1 MTRRGFVTSLG
12 AAVTAG
18 AMPEGVSLQAQI
30 HARGDAVPIAADF
43 LGFGLEISA
52 VASKGWLT
60 AENQVH
66 VQLIRTISKEG
77 VLRIGGNTA
86 DFARWS
92 PLGDAAALP
101 KGTVINQACL
111 NDLAG
116 FLRATGWKVIW
127 TLNVGTGTEEM
138 AADEA
143 AAVVS
148 TVGDRL
154 LCFELGNEPDLF
166 VQAGHRQPGYGY
178 DQYIVE
184 FNRFKDAVRRRVPGA
199 PLAGPAVIGATDWV
213 RFFARDVPDS
223 RLLTEH
229 YYLSVAA
236 DPAATI
242 GNLLRLDDRF
252 VRVIAELH
260 SISGSSGIPYRLGEL
275 NSFAGGG
282 KAGVS
287 DTFASALWGLDLM
300 FTLAA
305 AGGRGINWET
315 GVNHL
320 GFVSSYSPIFTD
332 AQQNASARPLYYA
345 LLAFRQAA
353 GGQMLK
359 VDYNA
364 GNVNVRL
371 HAFRSASGQLWMAII
386 NKDLFTTAEVK
397 IEIDAAVRSAE
408 LWPLEAPHAESTGDV
423 TYAGA
428 EVSSSGTSSGTWT
441 PLRRQNISLRRRP
454 YTATAPAASALLV
467 AFS

>member
-1 MTRRGFVTSLG
+1 MTRRGFLSALG
-12 AAVTAG
+12 AATVAG
-18 AMPEGVSLQAQI
+18 AAPESVSLQARVN
-30 HARGDAVPIAADF
+30 ARGQASPIPSDF
-43 LGFGLEISA
+43 LGLGLEISA
-52 VASKGWLT
+52 VATKGLLS
-60 AENQVH
+60 AENQAH
-66 VQLIRTISKEG
+66 VQMVRTISKEG

-92 PLGDAAALP
+92 ALGDAAALP

-111 NDLAG
+111 NDLTG
-116 FLRATGWKVIW
+116 FLRATGWKAIW
-127 TLNVGTGTEEM
+127 TLNTGTGTEEM

-143 AAVVS
+143 AAVAH
-148 TVGDRL
+148 TLDDRL

-178 DQYIVE
+178 DQYQAE
-184 FNRFKDAVRRRVPGA
+184 FKQFADAVRRRVPGA
-199 PLAGPAVIGATDWV
+199 PLAGPAVIDATDWV
-213 RFFARDVPDS
+213 RSFAHDVPDS

-252 VRVIAELH
+252 ISVITQLR
-260 SISGSSGIPYRLGEL
+260 SIGGSSGIPYRMGEL

-282 KAGVS
+282 KPGVS

-305 AGGRGINWET
+305 AGGAGINWET

-332 AQQNASARPLYYA
+332 PQQNPSARPLYYA
-345 LLAFRQAA
+345 LLAFRQAV
-353 GGQMLK
+353 GGEMLK
-359 VDYNA
+359 VDYDA
-364 GNVNVRL
+364 GNVNIRV
-371 HAFRSASGQLWMAII
+371 HAFRSASGQMWGAII
-386 NKDLFTTAEVK
+386 NKDLAATAELK
-397 IEIDAAVRSAE
+397 IEVDSAVQSAE
-408 LWPLEAPHAESTGDV
+408 LWPLAAPQADSTSGV
-423 TYAGA
+423 TYAGS
-428 EVSSSGTSSGTWT
+428 EVPLSGTWA
-441 PLRRQNISLRRRP
+441 PSRRQKFFLRGRP
-454 YTATAPAASALLV
+454 VTATAPPASAVLI